1 MKITKNKINI
11 EDIYS
16 WLLPKLLTEK
26 EIVFEGKK
34 DFIDPSFWA
43 VLYCEKFRRAA
54 KKEILDI
61 VVDKKFQTSP
71 GYNYFLRITDKTT
84 SYTTVPLKAIKTVNR
99 DDADVF
105 AKEVVELMGVE
116 DSNFISYLNYIVGE
130 LITNAVDHSDSISET
145 VCTGQLFPFGNY
157 SEIVVADAG
166 VGFYKTIKKAYKD
179 IEKDDDAIEKAIQ
192 KGVRGY
198 TTNRGK
204 YSIYK
209 NAGMGL
215 YFISTM
221 LKKFDGFLKIISGKG
236 ILTQIGDKIY
246 KEYSENTIW
255 NGSIVIVRL
264 YHKNFS
270 ILSLEEFLKEMRR
283 EDKEEEIF

>member
-16 WLLPKLLTEK
+16 WLLPALLTEK

-34 DFIDPSFWA
+34 DFIDPSFWV

-54 KKEILDI
+54 KKENLDI
-61 VVDKKFQTSP
+61 VVDKKFQKSP
-71 GYNYFLRITDKTT
+71 GYNYFLRITDKTS
-84 SYTTVPLKAIKTVNR
+84 SYTTIPLKSIKTINR

-116 DSNFISYLNYIVGE
+116 DLNFVSYLNYIVGE

-179 IEKDDDAIEKAIQ
+179 IEKDDDAIEKAMQ

-255 NGSIVIVRL
+255 NGSIVIIRL

-270 ILSLEEFLKEMRR
+270 ILSLEEFLKEMRS